1 MARLLRFGGL
11 DGLNAAPLQW
21 GLARGRLARRT
32 DIRLTLRNPAE
43 SAQALASGD
52 ADVALIPTIELQR
65 RAGLR
70 VVPGISVAARRRV
83 GSVVLLTRDDPGRL
97 ETIAVDRSS
106 RTSVALLRILLQ
118 RRFGIWP
125 RLVEHAPNPETMMGD
140 HDGALLI
147 ADAALRAAHHDRQ
160 VHDLAE
166 LWADWIG
173 LPFVFAVWAARPG
186 IDDPA
191 VGEILTDSRA
201 EGLRHLPDLVD
212 EHAGRHGN
220 PEGPEL
226 TAYFSEMLHYT
237 LGPDEE
243 ASLAR
248 FFDEACALGL
258 ISEVSPL
265 KLYPTPPQAESAA
278 TGGTP

>member
-21 GLARGRLARRT
+21 GLTRGGLARR
-32 DIRLTLRNPAE
+32 DDLRLTLRSPAE
-43 SAQALASGD
+43 SARALASGD

-65 RAGLR
+65 RAGLQ
-70 VVPGISVAARRRV
+70 VIPGISVAARRRV
-83 GSVVLLTRDDPGRL
+83 GSVVLLTRDDPARL

-118 RRFGIWP
+118 RRFGVWP
-125 RLVEHAPNPETMMGD
+125 RLVEHAPNPETMLGN

-147 ADAALRAAHHDRQ
+147 ADAALRAAHHDGQ

-166 LWADWIG
+166 LWAEWTG

-191 VGEILTDSRA
+191 VGEILAESRA
-201 EGLRHLPDLVD
+201 EGLRHLADLVD
-212 EHAGRHGN
+212 EHAGRDGN
-220 PEGPEL
+220 PDEAEL
-226 TAYFSEMLHYT
+226 TAYYGEMLHYT
-237 LGPDEE
+237 LDSDEE

-248 FFDEACALGL
+248 FFNEACALGL
-258 ISEVSPL
+258 IPEVAPL
-265 KLYPTPPQAESAA
+265 RLYPTRAQAEGA
-278 TGGTP
+278 GGVAP